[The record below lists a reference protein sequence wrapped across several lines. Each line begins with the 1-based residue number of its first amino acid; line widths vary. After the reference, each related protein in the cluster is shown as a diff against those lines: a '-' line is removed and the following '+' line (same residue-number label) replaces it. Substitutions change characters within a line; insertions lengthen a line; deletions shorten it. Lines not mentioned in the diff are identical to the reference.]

1 MTEREMVRDL
11 VGRGYP
17 LLTIAREINVDYY
30 RLRRWL
36 MQGPGRLDDQELRSV
51 KSFYFRVTV

>member
-17 LLTIAREINVDYY
+17 LLTIAREISVDYY

-36 MQGPGRLDDQELRSV
+36 MQGPGKLDDQELHSV